1 MTSSRKPQQPHN
13 QLLTS
18 IKLSRWFN

>member
-1 MTSSRKPQQPHN
+1 MKLQQPHN

-18 IKLSRWFN
+18 IKLSGQFDPH